1 MTTIK
6 LPVVEI
12 SKSNAFSYYRFGFV
26 VIILLFLAALIFLAD
41 NNNSIGR
48 VFLVVLIIYIGVGF
62 FIKKPA
68 VIDNGHLFICKNYIS
83 YVIKDGTTQKYSM
96 IDINDITLVYSGYDG
111 KTRTSSL
118 LLLDTGNNNELVFK
132 HLGQEN
138 CYKIHL
144 DYKHMPLLR
153 RVFKELEAEG
163 KTITVKNGR
172 K

>member
-12 SKSNAFSYYRFGFV
+12 SKSNTFSYYRYGFV
-26 VIILLFLAALIFLAD
+26 VFIFIFLATLIFLEG
-41 NNNSIGR
+41 NNNFTGK
-48 VFLVVLIIYIGVGF
+48 VFLVVLVIYIGIGF

-68 VIDNGHLFICKNYIS
+68 VIDNGYLFICKNYIS
-83 YVIKDGTTQKYSM
+83 YATKDGTTQQYSM

-118 LLLDTGNNNELVFK
+118 LLLETGNNNELTFK
-132 HLGQEN
+132 YIGQDI
-138 CYKIHL
+138 YYRIHL

-153 RVFKELEAEG
+153 RVFKELEDEG
-163 KTITVKNGR
+163 KAVTIK